1 MEPAGRVL
9 VERRRGRPEGGADV
23 GEPSLRDREVELP
36 LDEQSDRACFNGRGR
51 VQVAVGHRTRD
62 AREAAAARGAAT
74 VVRDGI
80 HVDAPVPHP
89 PQNADPAEELVQAHG
104 PSSR

>member
-1 MEPAGRVL
+1 MEPAGRMV

-23 GEPSLRDREVELP
+23 GEPGLRDREVDIP
-36 LDEQSDRACFNGRGR
+36 LDEQGDRARVNGGAG

-74 VVRDGI
+74 VVRDGT

-89 PQNADPAEELVQAHG
+89 PQNADSAEELVQAHG